1 MAHTIDDFAPT
12 VGFGVAATLL
22 FLMDFLFS
30 STTNVAQQTPELL
43 ASAQMLFII
52 LAVVFCLIA
61 IVRKDPPNAWIYSYR
76 DGGMYGAYFG
86 GPGLFFAARTFSYAI
101 AANSLFAMVMGAILT
116 IASLHL
122 LLGRR
127 STVVTPGNIR
137 LSHGKPMPIW
147 HQDFPASNYSQ
158 IAIHTLMSR
167 YIWSGYAIS
176 TSYRLWRVVAIGPNV
191 KPLTLSQGTSQK
203 EALEYQEELA
213 KKLGLKAVAEIRELN
228 RTSGDGSIHKVK

>member
-1 MAHTIDDFAPT
+1 MAHTIDDWAPT
-12 VGFGVAATLL
+12 VGFGVAAILL

-30 STTNVAQQTPELL
+30 GTANMAQQTPELL
-43 ASAQMLFII
+43 ALSQKLFII
-52 LAVVFCLIA
+52 IAIAFGVIA
-61 IVRKDPPNAWIYSYR
+61 IVRKDPANAWIFSYR

-86 GPGLFFAARTFSYAI
+86 GPGLFFAARTFSYAV
-101 AANSLFAMVMGAILT
+101 ATNSIFAGVMGVILT
-116 IASLHL
+116 IVSLHL

-127 STVVTPGNIR
+127 STVVTPNNIR

-147 HQDFPASNYSQ
+147 HQDFPATNYTQ
-158 IAIHTLMSR
+158 LAVHTLMSR

-203 EALEYQEELA
+203 DALQYQEELA
-213 KKLGLKAVAEIRELN
+213 EKLGLESVHEIRELN
-228 RTSGDGSIHKVK
+228 RTSGDGSIQKVK